1 VNCST
6 RNSRN
11 EPKTSHE
18 QRGEEENL
26 PLLDI
31 QSLVVEYHTLQAVVK
46 AVDRVSLS
54 VEKGETLG
62 LVGESG
68 CGKSTLGL
76 SAIRLVPSP
85 GRIVSGTVTLDGT
98 DVANCSEDEIR
109 RVRGKRVGY
118 IFQDPMTSLNPVK
131 NIGAHFVE
139 LIHSH
144 EPKVSREDSLKQAQ
158 DVLERLGILPERI
171 SDFPHQFSGGMRQRV
186 MIGLALALDPDLLIA
201 DEPTTSLDVI
211 VEAQIIELLKY
222 LKESLKLTLVLITH
236 NIGIVAE
243 TADRVAVM
251 YAGRLAELGETDA
264 LFEKPMQ
271 PYTQALLNSV
281 PNITKKGQVLSSIP
295 GAPPDLAQP
304 PPGCLFHPRCPYAFD
319 RCKVEEPQLLKHD
332 SSEVA
337 CHLYDKR

>member
-1 VNCST
+1 M
-6 RNSRN
+6 
-11 EPKTSHE
+11 
-18 QRGEEENL
+18 

-31 QSLVVEYHTLQAVVK
+31 QSLVVEYHTVRANVK

-54 VEKGETLG
+54 MEKGRTLG

-76 SAIRLVPSP
+76 STVRLVPLP
-85 GRIVSGTVTLDGT
+85 GKIVSGRITLDGL
-98 DVANCSEDEIR
+98 DVINCSDEKIR
-109 RVRGKRVGY
+109 QVRGKRVGY

-131 NIGAHFVE
+131 KISDHFVE
-139 LIHSH
+139 VIHTH
-144 EPKVSREDSLKQAQ
+144 EPEVSEEDALKRGK
-158 DVLERLGILPERI
+158 DMLERLGILPERI

-186 MIGLALALDPDLLIA
+186 MIGLALVLGPDLLIA

-211 VEAQIIELLKY
+211 VEAQIIELLKQ
-222 LKESLKLTLVLITH
+222 LKRSLGLTLILITH

-251 YAGRLAELGETDA
+251 YAGRIAELGETYS
-264 LFEKPMQ
+264 LFEKPLH

-281 PNITKKGQVLSSIP
+281 PNITKKGQVLSWIP
-295 GAPPDLAQP
+295 GAPPDLAEP
-304 PPGCLFHPRCPYAFD
+304 PLGCLYHPRCAYAFD
-319 RCKVEEPQLLKHD
+319 RCKKEEPLLLRHD
-332 SSEVA
+332 SSLVA

>member
-1 VNCST
+1 M
-6 RNSRN
+6 
-11 EPKTSHE
+11 
-18 QRGEEENL
+18 

-31 QSLVVEYHTLQAVVK
+31 QSLVVEYHTVRANVK

-54 VEKGETLG
+54 MEKGGTLG

-76 SAIRLVPSP
+76 STVRLVPPP
-85 GRIVSGTVTLDGT
+85 GKIVRGHITLDGI
-98 DVANCSEDEIR
+98 DVVNCPDEEIR

-131 NIGAHFVE
+131 KIGDHFVE
-139 LIHSH
+139 IIHTH
-144 EPKVSREDSLKQAQ
+144 EPEVSEEDALKRGK
-158 DVLERLGILPERI
+158 DMLKRLGILPERI
-171 SDFPHQFSGGMRQRV
+171 GDFPHQFSGGMRQRV
-186 MIGLALALDPDLLIA
+186 MIGLALVLGPDLLIA

-211 VEAQIIELLKY
+211 VEAQIIELLKE
-222 LKESLKLTLVLITH
+222 LKESLGLTLILITH

-251 YAGRLAELGETDA
+251 YAGRIAELGETYS
-264 LFEKPMQ
+264 LFEKPLH

-281 PNITKKGQVLSSIP
+281 PNITKKGQVLSWIP
-295 GAPPDLAQP
+295 GAPPDLAEP
-304 PPGCLFHPRCPYAFD
+304 PLGCLYHPRCAYAFD
-319 RCKVEEPQLLKHD
+319 RCKKEEPLLLRHD
-332 SSEVA
+332 DSEVA

>member
-1 VNCST
+1 M
-6 RNSRN
+6 
-11 EPKTSHE
+11 
-18 QRGEEENL
+18 

-31 QSLVVEYHTLQAVVK
+31 QSLVVEYHTVRANVK

-54 VEKGETLG
+54 MEKGRTLG

-76 SAIRLVPSP
+76 STVRLVPPP
-85 GRIVSGTVTLDGT
+85 GRIVGGRITLDGI
-98 DVANCSEDEIR
+98 DVVNCSDEELR

-131 NIGAHFVE
+131 KIGDHFVE
-139 LIHSH
+139 MIHTH
-144 EPKVSREDSLKQAQ
+144 EPEVSEEDALKRGK
-158 DVLERLGILPERI
+158 DMLERLGILPERI
-171 SDFPHQFSGGMRQRV
+171 DDFPHQFSGGMRQRV
-186 MIGLALALDPDLLIA
+186 MIGLALVLDPDLLIA

-211 VEAQIIELLKY
+211 VEAQIIELLKQ
-222 LKESLKLTLVLITH
+222 LKQSLGLTLILITH

-251 YAGRLAELGETDA
+251 YAGRIAELAETYS
-264 LFEKPMQ
+264 LFEKPFH

-281 PNITKKGQVLSSIP
+281 PNITKKGQHLSWIP
-295 GAPPDLAQP
+295 GAPPDLAEP
-304 PPGCLFHPRCPYAFD
+304 PTGCLFHPRCPHAFD
-319 RCKVEEPQLLKHD
+319 RCRKEEPQLLRHEN
-332 SSEVA
+332 SEVA